1 MHGHAAK
8 YQNLM
13 HEANTTRPDLRVFL
27 EDRYIL
33 NHSSVLTV
41 ISMCSMGRRIQTLY
55 ISVHRPENSKGKKCT
70 LPV

>member
-13 HEANTTRPDLRVFL
+13 HEANTIRPDLRVFL

-33 NHSSVLTV
+33 N
-41 ISMCSMGRRIQTLY
+41 QF
-55 ISVHRPENSKGKKCT
+55 KCT
-70 LPV
+70 YCY